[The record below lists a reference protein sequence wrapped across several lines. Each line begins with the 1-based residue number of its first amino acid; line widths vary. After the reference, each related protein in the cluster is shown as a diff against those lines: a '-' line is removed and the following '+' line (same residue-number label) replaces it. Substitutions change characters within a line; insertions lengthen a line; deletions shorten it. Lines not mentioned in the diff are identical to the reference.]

1 MTCQGVSNGVRRDR
15 AIIFPVALVRPRLN
29 DYHGLTFTQDQVD
42 FAIPF
47 VDEDIPFYVDPFLLW
62 KSPSQQDNALH
73 TAVVASFNN
82 IGQLGV
88 KGMEEDSI
96 RTLIKLSECPEVGLG
111 SARDKQGKRIGEKT
125 AADIIELFRRIPE
138 ITSGG
143 LGHIEEIQ
151 LLVDQIS
158 KDRVSDIV
166 CSLIKSFLIDFTID
180 QCRRLGIPTALL
192 ELEVFDYQKQTF
204 ISERTTLPVNPKNQ
218 LPIVLV
224 PKRWLRYV
232 PWINYDD
239 YFENAFATDQ
249 AKRERVEVLT
259 FNRHNYGLIR
269 EYIRQKELLQA
280 DCVNDP
286 LFKPIPVISA
296 KRKFE
301 EIKQLATGR
310 GEGADRRYEEL
321 MCQLLASV
329 FYPQLDFADMQ
340 SRTESNGLIRDLVFY
355 NSRGMDFLRE
365 IFEKYGSYQLVF
377 ELKNVSTIERE
388 HINQLNR
395 YLSEELGRFG
405 VLVTRRPLSRAM
417 FQNTIGL
424 WSGQRR
430 CILALADDD
439 IEFMVE
445 LFESRQRLP
454 IEVVKKLYIEF
465 TRACPS

>member
-1 MTCQGVSNGVRRDR
+1 M
-15 AIIFPVALVRPRLN
+15 
-29 DYHGLTFTQDQVD
+29 
-42 FAIPF
+42 
-47 VDEDIPFYVDPFLLW
+47 
-62 KSPSQQDNALH
+62 
-73 TAVVASFNN
+73 
-82 IGQLGV
+82 
-88 KGMEEDSI
+88 
-96 RTLIKLSECPEVGLG
+96 
-111 SARDKQGKRIGEKT
+111 
-125 AADIIELFRRIPE
+125 
-138 ITSGG
+138 
-143 LGHIEEIQ
+143 
-151 LLVDQIS
+151 
-158 KDRVSDIV
+158 
-166 CSLIKSFLIDFTID
+166 
-180 QCRRLGIPTALL
+180 
-192 ELEVFDYQKQTF
+192 
-204 ISERTTLPVNPKNQ
+204 
-218 LPIVLV
+218 
-224 PKRWLRYV
+224 

-340 SRTESNGLIRDLVFY
+340 SRTESNVLIRDLVFY